1 MAHSASVSDGKRSS
15 AAHPRSIN
23 ANGKAYRWPDD
34 PLVVVCLDGGQPE
47 YIEAALDRNLV
58 PNISAFMRDGFA
70 AIAEGA
76 MPSFTNPNNIS
87 IISGVPPS
95 VHGISGNYFLDP
107 ETGEAVMMNEARF
120 LRAESLLAVFS
131 EHGAKVASITAKD
144 KLSRMLSHGVKGG
157 IAFSAEKADE
167 CSLAENGIENCL
179 DYVGMPLPDV
189 YSADLSLFVLEAG
202 VKVLERERP
211 DIMYLSL
218 TDYIQHKHAPGSPEA
233 NEFYQKIDNGLGRL
247 SRSGAIVAITG
258 DHGMN
263 DKSRD
268 DGAPNVIYLQ
278 DVLEQ
283 EFGTGE
289 SDVILPITD
298 PYVVHH
304 GALGSFASVFIRNGA
319 VMDSA
324 VNSLRKLPGVEEVM
338 KRETAA
344 QKLELPADR
353 IGDIVVIADKET
365 VLGKRAADH
374 DLSLL
379 GGMRLRSHGGLADRQ
394 VFFILSRPL
403 NNFYQN
409 IAQTRQ
415 LLNYEI
421 FDFALNGLL

>member
-1 MAHSASVSDGKRSS
+1 
-15 AAHPRSIN
+15 
-23 ANGKAYRWPDD
+23 
-34 PLVVVCLDGGQPE
+34 
-47 YIEAALDRNLV
+47 
-58 PNISAFMRDGFA
+58 
-70 AIAEGA
+70 
-76 MPSFTNPNNIS
+76 
-87 IISGVPPS
+87 
-95 VHGISGNYFLDP
+95 
-107 ETGEAVMMNEARF
+107 
-120 LRAESLLAVFS
+120 
-131 EHGAKVASITAKD
+131 
-144 KLSRMLSHGVKGG
+144 
-157 IAFSAEKADE
+157 
-167 CSLAENGIENCL
+167 
-179 DYVGMPLPDV
+179 
-189 YSADLSLFVLEAG
+189 
-202 VKVLERERP
+202 
-211 DIMYLSL
+211 
-218 TDYIQHKHAPGSPEA
+218 
-233 NEFYQKIDNGLGRL
+233 
-247 SRSGAIVAITG
+247 
-258 DHGMN
+258 MN